1 MTDHGALMNLD
12 VVDLRNF
19 YGEPLGR
26 IVRMLLRQRI
36 REMWPQVAG
45 DRLLGLGYATPYLRP
60 FRQEAE
66 RVMGFMP
73 ARQGVVNWPAEGPS
87 ATTLVEDT
95 NLPLP
100 TSSIDR
106 VLLVHLLETAAN
118 PAETLREIW
127 RVMAPGGRL
136 IAVVPNRTGVWAR
149 VESTPFGVGRPFS
162 RGQLAGLLKDSLFS
176 PIDWRGALYTA
187 PVSRRFMLRSAPALE
202 RVGATLWPALSGVII
217 VEATKQLYQGLPA
230 ISRARRSPMFSPALV
245 PGLTRKDGNIAA
257 KR

>member
-1 MTDHGALMNLD
+1 MNLD

-26 IVRMLLRQRI
+26 IVRMLLRRRI
-36 REMWPQVAG
+36 RAMWPQVAG
-45 DRLLGLGYATPYLRP
+45 DRLIGIGYATPYLRP
-60 FRQEAE
+60 FREQAE
-66 RVMGFMP
+66 RVLGLMP

-87 ATTLVEDT
+87 ATALVDET

-106 VLLVHLLETAAN
+106 VLLVHHLEMAEN

-136 IAVVPNRTGVWAR
+136 IAVVPSRTGVWAR

-162 RGQLAGLLKDSLFS
+162 RGQLDTLLKESLFS
-176 PIDWRGALYTA
+176 PIDWQGALYTA
-187 PVSRRFMLRSAPALE
+187 PLSRRFLLRSAPALE
-202 RVGATLWPALSGVII
+202 RIGAALWPALSGVIV

-230 ISRARRSPMFSPALV
+230 IARARRAPVFGQVLV
-245 PGLTRKDGNIAA
+245 PGLNRKERDGG
-257 KR
+257 

>member
-1 MTDHGALMNLD
+1 MNLD

-26 IVRMLLRQRI
+26 IVRMLLRR
-36 REMWPQVAG
+36 RLRAMWPQVAG
-45 DRLLGLGYATPYLRP
+45 DRLAGIGYATPYLRP
-60 FRQEAE
+60 FRHEAE
-66 RVMGFMP
+66 RVFGLMP

-87 ATTLVEDT
+87 ATALVDDT

-106 VLLVHLLETAAN
+106 VLLVHLLEMVDN

-162 RGQLAGLLKDSLFS
+162 RGQLDKLLKESLFS
-176 PIDWRGALYTA
+176 PIDWQGALYTA
-187 PVSRRFMLRSAPALE
+187 PLSRRFLIKSAPAFE
-202 RVGATLWPALSGVII
+202 RIGGTLWPALSGVTI
-217 VEATKQLYQGLPA
+217 VEATKQLYHGLPA
-230 ISRARRSPMFSPALV
+230 ISRTRRMPVFAPVLV
-245 PGLTRKDGNIAA
+245 PGLNRKTPDETTDP
-257 KR
+257 

>member
-1 MTDHGALMNLD
+1 MNLD

-26 IVRMLLRQRI
+26 VVRTLLRR
-36 REMWPQVAG
+36 RLRAMWPQVQG
-45 DRLLGLGYATPYLRP
+45 DRLLGFGYATPYLRP
-60 FRQEAE
+60 FRDEAE

-87 ATTLVEDT
+87 ATALVEDGC
-95 NLPLP
+95 LPLA

-106 VLLVHLLETAAN
+106 VLLVHLLEMVEN

-136 IAVVPNRTGVWAR
+136 IAVVPSRTGVWAR
-149 VESTPFGVGRPFS
+149 VESTPFGVGRPFTRS
-162 RGQLAGLLKDSLFS
+162 QLDKLLKESLFS

-187 PVSRRFMLRSAPALE
+187 PFSRRFLIRSAPALE
-202 RVGATLWPALSGVII
+202 RIGATLWPALSGVIV
-217 VEATKQLYQGLPA
+217 VEATKQLYHGLPA
-230 ISRARRSPMFSPALV
+230 ISRARHRSVLGSVFAPGV
-245 PGLTRKDGNIAA
+245 PGLTR
-257 KR
+257 RERETEE

>member
-1 MTDHGALMNLD
+1 MVALMNLD

-26 IVRMLLRQRI
+26 IVRTLLRRRI
-36 REMWPQVAG
+36 RDMWPQISS
-45 DRLLGLGYATPYLRP
+45 DRLLGMGYATPYLRP
-60 FRQEAE
+60 FRDEAE

-87 ATTLVEDT
+87 ATALVEDT

-106 VLLVHLLETAAN
+106 VLLVHLLEMVEN
-118 PAETLREIW
+118 PADTLREVW

-162 RGQLAGLLKDSLFS
+162 RGQLDVLLKDSLFS
-176 PIDWRGALYTA
+176 PIDWQGALYTA
-187 PVSRRFMLRSAPALE
+187 PLSRRFLIRSAPAME
-202 RVGATLWPALSGVII
+202 RIGATLWPALSGVII

-230 ISRARRSPMFSPALV
+230 RSRVRRAPVFSPVLL
-245 PGLTRKDGNIAA
+245 PGLNRKEGE
-257 KR
+257 